1 MGHKPTYTN
10 YRPAG
15 YIFVKYGIPRSMLR
29 QLAEDGVIKCEERS
43 SSDGVNMMRIYCLED
58 VETYLNNGGGQ
69 NGIRL

>member
-29 QLAEDGVIKCEERS
+29 QLAEDGVIKYEERY
-43 SSDGVNMMRIYCLED
+43 SSDGVNMMRLYSLED
-58 VETYLNNGGGQ
+58 VETYIHSVG
-69 NGIRL
+69 

>member
-29 QLAEDGVIKCEERS
+29 QLAEDGVIKYEERYS
-43 SSDGVNMMRIYCLED
+43 ADGVNMMRLYSLED
-58 VETYLNNGGGQ
+58 VEAYIHSGGQ
-69 NGIRL
+69 NGIQL